1 MRDLNSCIFIGR
13 LTRDAERK
21 ATTTGMPIV
30 SFSLAVSGSEKQG
43 EKWEDRPSF
52 FDCAYF
58 GKAAEAVHPYLKK
71 GQQVAVT
78 ALAIQDRWEKDG
90 EKHQRVK
97 FIVQG
102 LHLLGGKRDGEKT
115 AERSAGEAQPGRG
128 GHEGEF
134 ADSIPF

>member
-52 FDCAYF
+52 FDCTYF

-71 GQQVAVT
+71 GQQVSVQAS
-78 ALAIQDRWEKDG
+78 AIQDRWEKDG

-97 FIVQG
+97 FIVQS
-102 LHLLGGKRDGEKT
+102 LNLLGGKKD
-115 AERSAGEAQPGRG
+115 QPGNPVPEHPG
-128 GHEGEF
+128 AF
-134 ADSIPF
+134 QDDIPF

>member
-30 SFSLAVSGSEKQG
+30 SFSLAVNGSEKQG

-78 ALAIQDRWEKDG
+78 ASAIQDRWEKDG

-97 FIVQG
+97 FIVQS
-102 LHLLGGKRDGEKT
+102 LNLLGGKKD
-115 AERSAGEAQPGRG
+115 QPGNPVPE
-128 GHEGEF
+128 HPEAF
-134 ADSIPF
+134 TDDIPF

>member
-13 LTRDAERK
+13 LTRDAELK
-21 ATTTGMPIV
+21 ATQGGAAIV
-30 SFSLAVSGSEKQG
+30 SFALAVNGSEKQG
-43 EKWEDRPSF
+43 EKWEDRASF
-52 FDCAYF
+52 FDFAYF

-97 FIVQG
+97 FIVQS
-102 LHLLGGKRDGEKT
+102 LNLLGGKRQGEGPLAEPVTREAAHDG
-115 AERSAGEAQPGRG
+115 G
-128 GHEGEF
+128 F
-134 ADSIPF
+134 ADDISF

>member
-1 MRDLNSCIFIGR
+1 MKDLNMCIFVGR
-13 LTRDAERK
+13 LTRDAELK
-21 ATTTGMPIV
+21 ATGGGLTIV
-30 SFSLAVSGSEKQG
+30 SFSLAVNGSEKQG

-71 GQQVAVT
+71 GQQVAIT
-78 ALAIQDRWEKDG
+78 ASAIQDRWEKDG

-102 LHLLGGKRDGEKT
+102 LHLLGGKKD
-115 AERSAGEAQPGRG
+115 QPGNPVPE
-128 GHEGEF
+128 HPEAFEDDILF
-134 ADSIPF
+134 

>member
-30 SFSLAVSGSEKQG
+30 SFSLAVNGSEKQG

-78 ALAIQDRWEKDG
+78 ASAIQDRWEKDG

-97 FIVQG
+97 FIVQS
-102 LHLLGGKRDGEKT
+102 LNLLGGKK
-115 AERSAGEAQPGRG
+115 AQPGNPVPE
-128 GHEGEF
+128 HPEAF
-134 ADSIPF
+134 TDDIPV